1 MVVLSFILAGL
12 LGVGVGFLMKVF
24 FFYGFVVLGAIAGYF
39 LGNMIYNLILINF
52 VKNAGALFAT
62 SFGLS
67 IILAFLC
74 YKRKD

>member
-1 MVVLSFILAGL
+1 MVVFSFILALALGL
-12 LGVGVGFLMKVF
+12 LVGFLMKVF

-52 VKNAGALFAT
+52 VKNSAVLFAT
-62 SFGLS
+62 SFGLA
-67 IILAFLC
+67 IILAYLC